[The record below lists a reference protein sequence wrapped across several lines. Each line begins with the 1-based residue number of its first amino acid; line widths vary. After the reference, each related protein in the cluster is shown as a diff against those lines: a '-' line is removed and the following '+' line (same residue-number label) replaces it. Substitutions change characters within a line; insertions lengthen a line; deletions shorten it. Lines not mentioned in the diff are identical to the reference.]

1 MSMTVAPDPA
11 VLLTQWPLIALA
23 LLVLAAAATDVRS
36 HKISNRLVGLGL
48 ALATLAQW
56 AQGGSA
62 GLLNAGAGLGIGLG
76 LLLPMYLLG
85 VLGAGDVKLMAMV
98 GAFLGP
104 VDTLSAVLLTL
115 LAGGV
120 LATAVALSKGAFAQ
134 LLNNVKAMLCG
145 AFVELTLTRTAAVRV
160 PAESVGKLPYA
171 VAIAAG
177 TLGQLVLQQSGRSLL

>member
-1 MSMTVAPDPA
+1 MA
-11 VLLTQWPLIALA
+11 VIALT
-23 LLVLAAAATDVRS
+23 LLVLAAAAIDVRS
-36 HKISNRLVGLGL
+36 HKIPNCLVGLGI
-48 ALATLAQW
+48 ALAAVAQW
-56 AQGGSA
+56 ALGGSA
-62 GLLNAGAGLGIGLG
+62 GLLDAGAGLGIGLG

-85 VLGAGDVKLMAMV
+85 ALGAGDVKLMAMV

-104 VDTLSAVLLTL
+104 VGTLSAVLLIL

-120 LATAVALSKGAFAQ
+120 LATAVALSKGGFAQ
-134 LLNNVKAMLCG
+134 MLNNVKAMLSG
-145 AFVELTLTRTAAVRV
+145 AFVELTLTRTATVRA